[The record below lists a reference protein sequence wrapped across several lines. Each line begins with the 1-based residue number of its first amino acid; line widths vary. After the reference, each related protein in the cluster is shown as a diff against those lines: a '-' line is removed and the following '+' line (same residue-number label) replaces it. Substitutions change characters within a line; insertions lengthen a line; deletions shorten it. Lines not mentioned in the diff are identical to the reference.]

1 MPVLQPEKDSVSI
14 SFVHEALAG
23 VRRRG
28 LDPGPLLQ
36 AAGIPER
43 LLDFEQSRVSA
54 ESFSAL
60 WLAVAAALDDE
71 FFGLDARRMKV
82 GSFAT
87 LTRFMLG
94 AKDLRAALQRA
105 QRLLEIVLDDLAAA
119 LVEDGGQAAIELLP
133 TARAAD
139 RPVVPFAHETL
150 LVLLHGLMCW
160 LVGRRI
166 AIERAEFAYP
176 RPPRWREYTV
186 MYSPQLCFD
195 QARTRI
201 VFDAELLDAPV
212 VQTERS
218 AREFLR
224 EAPYNI
230 VLRYKDTNSWSARV
244 RHVLR
249 ELSPEDWPDFDALA
263 AQLGSSASVLRRG
276 LEREGTSFR
285 AIKDALR
292 RDIAIERLSHS
303 NLPLPEIAL
312 AVGFA
317 EPSAFHR
324 AFKQWTGVRPGEY
337 RRQRNGRDA

>member
-1 MPVLQPEKDSVSI
+1 MPDLQPEKDSVSI

-28 LDPGPLLQ
+28 IDPGPLLQ

-43 LLDFEQSRVSA
+43 LLDYEQSRVSA

-94 AKDLRAALQRA
+94 AKDLRGALLRA
-105 QRLLEIVLDDLAAA
+105 QRLVDIVLDDTAVALA
-119 LVEDGGQAAIELLP
+119 ENGGEAAIELLP
-133 TARAAD
+133 TARA
-139 RPVVPFAHETL
+139 RGTVVPFAHETL

-166 AIERAEFAYP
+166 DILRAEFAYP
-176 RPPRWREYTV
+176 RPTRWREYAV
-186 MYSPQLCFD
+186 MYAPQLRFE
-195 QARTRI
+195 QPRTRV

-212 VQTERS
+212 VQNERS

-230 VLRYKDTNSWSARV
+230 VLKYKDTHGWSARA
-244 RHVLR
+244 RYLLR
-249 ELSPEDWPDFDALA
+249 ELPPQDWPGFEHLA
-263 AQLGSSASVLRRG
+263 AELGASPSVLRRG

-337 RRQRNGRDA
+337 RRQQGMRGA